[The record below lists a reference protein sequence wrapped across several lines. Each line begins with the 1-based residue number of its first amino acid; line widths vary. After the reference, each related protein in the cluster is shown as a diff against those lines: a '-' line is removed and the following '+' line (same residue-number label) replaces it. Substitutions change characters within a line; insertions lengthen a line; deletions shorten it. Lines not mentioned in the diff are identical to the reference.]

1 MTVGVDAHKRN
12 CTACT
17 FEGQT
22 KKEVFEFPT
31 TNRGLSSFTTRI
43 PDGSVVVIESSTTG
57 KALSRLLSDRYQ
69 VHMIAPPETKPS
81 VKTNKRDA
89 EKIAKEDM
97 LGYTRRCYIPSKQI
111 EEMRST
117 VSRQMRIG
125 EKISGVK
132 SQIHSLIERN
142 MLQSDFE
149 DLSDIFGVE
158 GLERIA
164 SLKLPAQD
172 MVELGM
178 HLQELNLYAE
188 QHAQVETEVAKMA
201 ESDEDCLILMSHP
214 GIAPFTALAIK
225 ARIGD
230 VSRFPTKR
238 HLSSYAGLVPAADNT
253 GEHVSRH
260 RHVKHGD
267 DVLKYA
273 LTVAVGG
280 AVKARAST
288 AVKMFYRKM
297 NAKGRAP
304 QEAEVAAARK
314 LSWIVWRMLTSKQ
327 RYVEEDRQLTSRKM
341 RAMSSKARRDPQK
354 DAVHPEDVREL
365 AGRKPYIQSRHV
377 GEVPREMMTMTTSVT
392 IMGARCPIVDFH
404 GRKEGT
410 DLRAR
415 PREH

>member
-1 MTVGVDAHKRN
+1 VTMTTTITVGVDAHKRS

-17 FEGQT
+17 FEDQT
-22 KKEVFEFPT
+22 KKELFEFPT
-31 TNRGLSSFTTRI
+31 TNQGLSSFTTRI
-43 PDGSVVVIESSTTG
+43 PEGSIVVIESSTTG
-57 KALSRLLSDRYQ
+57 KVLSRVLSERYR
-69 VHMIAPPETKPS
+69 VHMIAPPERKPS

-89 EKIAKEDM
+89 ERIAKEDM
-97 LGYTRRCYIPSKQI
+97 LGYLRRCYVPPKYI
-111 EEMRST
+111 EDMRSL

-132 SQIHSLIERN
+132 SQVHSLLERN
-142 MLQSDFE
+142 MLQSEFE
-149 DLSDIFGVE
+149 DISDIFGVE
-158 GLERIA
+158 GLERMA
-164 SLKLPAQD
+164 RLKLPGQD

-178 HLQELNLYAE
+178 HLQELNLYAQ
-188 QHAQVETEVAKMA
+188 QHSQVESEVARMA
-201 ESDEDCLILMSHP
+201 EVDEDCLILMSHP

-238 HLSSYAGLVPAADNT
+238 HLSSYAGLVPEADNT

-288 AVKMFYRKM
+288 AVKLFYLKM
-297 NAKGRAP
+297 IGKGRAP

-327 RYVEEDRQLTSRKM
+327 RYVEEDRYLTDRKV
-341 RAMSSKARRDPQK
+341 RAMSSKARRDLPN
-354 DAVHPEDVREL
+354 AVRPEDIREL
-365 AGRKPYIQSRHV
+365 AESLTSKANTLGRYPENQ
-377 GEVPREMMTMTTSVT
+377 
-392 IMGARCPIVDFH
+392 
-404 GRKEGT
+404 
-410 DLRAR
+410 
-415 PREH
+415 

>member
-1 MTVGVDAHKRN
+1 MTTTTTTTTMTVGVDAHKRN

-164 SLKLPAQD
+164 SLKQA
-172 MVELGM
+172 
-178 HLQELNLYAE
+178 
-188 QHAQVETEVAKMA
+188 
-201 ESDEDCLILMSHP
+201 SSP
-214 GIAPFTALAIK
+214 G
-225 ARIGD
+225 
-230 VSRFPTKR
+230 
-238 HLSSYAGLVPAADNT
+238 H
-253 GEHVSRH
+253 
-260 RHVKHGD
+260 
-267 DVLKYA
+267 
-273 LTVAVGG
+273 
-280 AVKARAST
+280 
-288 AVKMFYRKM
+288 
-297 NAKGRAP
+297 GRARDASSGTQP
-304 QEAEVAAARK
+304 LRGAACPSRDGGG
-314 LSWIVWRMLTSKQ
+314 
-327 RYVEEDRQLTSRKM
+327 ED
-341 RAMSSKARRDPQK
+341 
-354 DAVHPEDVREL
+354 
-365 AGRKPYIQSRHV
+365 G
-377 GEVPREMMTMTTSVT
+377 
-392 IMGARCPIVDFH
+392 
-404 GRKEGT
+404 
-410 DLRAR
+410 
-415 PREH
+415 

>member
-1 MTVGVDAHKRN
+1 MMIATTVVVGVDAHKRN

-22 KKEVFEFPT
+22 KKELFEFPT
-31 TNRGLSSFTTRI
+31 TNQGLSSFTRKI
-43 PDGSVVVIESSTTG
+43 PEGSVIVIESSTTG

-69 VHMIAPPETKPS
+69 VHMIAPPERKPS
-81 VKTNKRDA
+81 VKTNKSDA
-89 EKIAKEDM
+89 ETIAKEDM
-97 LGYTRRCYIPSKQI
+97 LGYSRRCYIPTKQS
-111 EEMRST
+111 EEMRSI

-164 SLKLPAQD
+164 HLDNKLPAQE

-178 HLQELNLYAE
+178 HLQELNLYAQ
-188 QHAQVETEVAKMA
+188 QHAQVESEVARIA

-238 HLSSYAGLVPAADNT
+238 HLSSYAGLVPEADNT
-253 GEHVSRH
+253 GEHVSQH
-260 RHVKHGD
+260 RHIKHGD
-267 DVLKYA
+267 DVLKYV

-288 AVKMFYRKM
+288 AVKLFYMKM
-297 NAKGRAP
+297 IGKGRAP

-327 RYVEEDRQLTSRKM
+327 RYAEEDRQLTDRKM
-341 RAMSSKARRDPQK
+341 RAMSSKARRDPQN
-354 DAVHPEDVREL
+354 AVHPEDVQEL
-365 AGRKPYIQSRHV
+365 AERLTSRAETLGRYPER
-377 GEVPREMMTMTTSVT
+377 
-392 IMGARCPIVDFH
+392 
-404 GRKEGT
+404 
-410 DLRAR
+410 
-415 PREH
+415 